1 VQEDNM
7 DLEEKL
13 TPEEKWERATIA
25 NNFIFYKVMRNNTD
39 VCKRLLEILL
49 EMEIDY
55 IEMSSEE
62 EINIDFQSKGIR
74 LDVYAKNQ
82 KECFNVEM
90 QATDTKEL
98 PERARYYQGVIDVD
112 ILKSGQTYKELKNS
126 YIIFICIEDIFKKGL
141 AKYTFENS
149 CLESP
154 EIKLNDRAYKYFFI
168 AKNSDKILNEEQK
181 AFLQLIINNKGTDS
195 FTKQIEK
202 LAEDAKHNLQWKRQY
217 MEWERQRVYD
227 FEAGREKGLEQG
239 LEKGLAEGLSQKAI
253 EDANNLLKM
262 NVLTAEQIAQAVSL
276 PLEQI
281 LELSKKLQN
290 QKVTP

>member
-1 VQEDNM
+1 M

-181 AFLQLIINNKGTDS
+181 AFLELITHNKGTDS

-202 LAEDAKHNLQWKRQY
+202 LAEDAKSNLQWKRQY

-227 FEAGREKGLEQG
+227 FEAGREKGLAQG
-239 LEKGLAEGLSQKAI
+239 LEKGLEKGISQHAI
-253 EDANNLLKM
+253 ESATNLLKM
-262 NVLTAEQIAQAVSL
+262 NVLTVDQIAQAEGL
-276 PLEQI
+276 PIEKV
-281 LELSKKLQN
+281 LEL
-290 QKVTP
+290 QKEIQKN

>member
-1 VQEDNM
+1 M

-74 LDVYAKNQ
+74 MDVYAKNQ

-112 ILKSGQTYKELKNS
+112 ILRSGQTYKELKNS

-168 AKNSDKILNEEQK
+168 AKNSDKILNEKQK
-181 AFLQLIINNKGTDS
+181 AFLQLVINKKGTDS
-195 FTKQIEK
+195 FTRQIEK
-202 LAEDAKHNLQWKRQY
+202 LAEEAKSNLQWKRQY

-239 LEKGLAEGLSQKAI
+239 VEKGLEQGAENKAVEASI
-253 EDANNLLKM
+253 NLLKM
-262 NVLTAEQIAQAVSL
+262 NVLTPQQIAQAEGL
-276 PLEQI
+276 PLEKVLQ
-281 LELSKKLQN
+281 LQAQLSL
-290 QKVTP
+290 

>member
-1 VQEDNM
+1 M

-90 QATDTKEL
+90 QATDTNEL

-112 ILKSGQTYKELKNS
+112 ILRSGQTYKELKNS

-181 AFLQLIINNKGTDS
+181 AFLQLVINKKGTDS

-202 LAEDAKHNLQWKRQY
+202 LAEEAKSNLQWKRQY

-227 FEAGREKGLEQG
+227 FEAGREKGI
-239 LEKGLAEGLSQKAI
+239 SQHAI
-253 EDANNLLKM
+253 ESATNLLKM
-262 NVLTAEQIAQAVSL
+262 NVLTVDQIAQAEGL
-276 PLEQI
+276 PIEKV
-281 LELSKKLQN
+281 LEL
-290 QKVTP
+290 QKEIQKN

>member
-1 VQEDNM
+1 M

-49 EMEIDY
+49 EIEIDY

-168 AKNSDKILNEEQK
+168 AKNSDKILNEKQK
-181 AFLQLIINNKGTDS
+181 AFLELITHNKGTDS

-239 LEKGLAEGLSQKAI
+239 LEKGISQKAI
-253 EDANNLLKM
+253 ESATNLLKM
-262 NVLTAEQIAQAVSL
+262 NLGTPEQIAQAVSL

-281 LELSKKLQN
+281 LDLSKKLQN

>member
-1 VQEDNM
+1 M

-49 EMEIDY
+49 EIEIDY

-168 AKNSDKILNEEQK
+168 AKNSDKILNEKQK
-181 AFLQLIINNKGTDS
+181 AFLQLVINNKGTDS

-202 LAEDAKHNLQWKRQY
+202 LAEEAKSNLQWKRQY

-227 FEAGREKGLEQG
+227 FEAGREKGLAQG
-239 LEKGLAEGLSQKAI
+239 LEQGLAEGISQKAI
-253 EDANNLLKM
+253 ESATNLLKM
-262 NVLTAEQIAQAVSL
+262 NLGSPEQIAQAVSL

-281 LELSKKLQN
+281 LELSKTLQN
-290 QKVTP
+290 

>member
-1 VQEDNM
+1 M

-202 LAEDAKHNLQWKRQY
+202 LAEEAKSNLQWKRQY

-239 LEKGLAEGLSQKAI
+239 VEKGLEQGAENKAVEASI
-253 EDANNLLKM
+253 NLLKM
-262 NVLTAEQIAQAVSL
+262 NVLTPQQIAQAEGL
-276 PLEQI
+276 PLEKVLQ
-281 LELSKKLQN
+281 LQAQLSL
-290 QKVTP
+290 